1 MLPRI
6 FNEEPRMTSLFDSI
20 FNDQMMPTF
29 YRSAA
34 GGCSNVNI
42 LDNEKDITIEITAPG
57 FKKEHVNIDL
67 NNDVLTVSAKVEEK
81 NQEEEKNY
89 IRREFCSREFSRSF
103 SIPNYLDQ
111 EKVTASQDNGII
123 SIVIPKKE
131 QAIKKGPRQI
141 KIR

>member
-1 MLPRI
+1 MLPSI

-20 FNDQMMPTF
+20 FNDQVMPNF

-42 LDNEKDITIEITAPG
+42 LDNEKDITIELTAPG

-67 NNDVLTVSAKVEEK
+67 NNDVLTVSAKIEEK
-81 NQEEEKNY
+81 DTEEKKNY

>member
-6 FNEEPRMTSLFDSI
+6 FNEEPKMTSLFDSI

-29 YRSAA
+29 YRSAS

>member
-1 MLPRI
+1 MLPSI
-6 FNEEPRMTSLFDSI
+6 FKDEPRMTSLFDSF
-20 FNDQMMPTF
+20 FNDQMMPNF
-29 YRSAA
+29 YRSATA
-34 GGCSNVNI
+34 GCSSVNI
-42 LDNEKDITIEITAPG
+42 LDNEKDITIELTAPG

-67 NNDVLTVSAKVEEK
+67 NNDVLTVSAKIEEK
-81 NQEEEKNY
+81 ETEEKKNY

-111 EKVTASQDNGII
+111 EKVTASQENGII